1 MKNKNEAALFD
12 KMIHHFVRSVADASE
27 DKKAHHHELYELAK
41 HELWK
46 FQEEQNAKFD

>member
-1 MKNKNEAALFD
+1 MKSKNEADLFD
-12 KMIHHFVRSVADASE
+12 EMIHHFVRSVADTSE
-27 DKKAHHHELYELAK
+27 SKREHHHELYELAK